1 MESKGMDEILAY
13 IRSLNIAC
21 TERTVP
27 YRRGEMKA
35 LYIKQIVDL
44 TALSDQIIRPIVQY
58 ASSSGKPL
66 SAESAVE
73 DIIYAVDC
81 RLETDTS
88 RVHSHILA
96 GMVVLLFSN
105 DSQYVVINIKK
116 VAHRSISEPEITYTV
131 RGPRDCFVE
140 TIDVNLSLIRYRL
153 KDQSLRIEMME
164 VGKRT
169 KTSVAVIYMEDIANN
184 TVVTEVKKR
193 IASISID
200 SIWGTAELQHFLQN
214 SKHNLFPLLGTTE
227 RSDWACEA
235 VMEGR
240 VVILADGG
248 HIALIAP
255 HVFAESMAACDD
267 RYDNKFF
274 GLFSHI
280 IRYLALYMVLCPSAQ
295 YIAIVSFHSYILPI
309 QYTILLAQL
318 RQNVLFSPLIE
329 VILLELLV
337 ELIRESLLR
346 VPSKIGVAIGV
357 VGAIIIGQAATSAG
371 VFSPLLLIIVSAEL
385 LASFAIPDYF
395 AAHPFRILKFL
406 VILMTGFVGLFGF
419 ILALTVILINM
430 FSLNSFGVP
439 YMAPFAPFDRYDYR
453 RVLMFSRATSPWRQ
467 QYLHT
472 KDGTR
477 TDFYHQNMEPK

>member
-1 MESKGMDEILAY
+1 MQSKGMEAILSY
-13 IRSLNIAC
+13 LRSLNITF

-44 TALSDQIIRPIVQY
+44 TALPDQVLKPVVQY
-58 ASSSGKPL
+58 AASTGKPL
-66 SAESAVE
+66 KAAQVMN
-73 DIIYAVDC
+73 DVIYAADC
-81 RLETDTS
+81 RLETDTKKIQ
-88 RVHSHILA
+88 SHILE
-96 GMVVLLFSN
+96 GMVVLLFST
-105 DSQYVVINIKK
+105 DPQYVVVNIKK
-116 VAHRSISEPEITYTV
+116 VEHRNVSEPEITYTV

-140 TIDVNLSLIRYRL
+140 TLDVNLSLIRYRL
-153 KDQSLRIEMME
+153 KDPSLRVEMME

-169 KTSVAVIYMEDIANN
+169 KTSVAVIYMEDIASN
-184 TVVTEVKKR
+184 TVVTEIKKR
-193 IASISID
+193 IGGISID
-200 SIWGTAELQHFLQN
+200 SVWGTSELQHFLQN

-227 RSDWACEA
+227 RSDWACESI
-235 VMEGR
+235 VEGR

-255 HVFAESMAACDD
+255 HIFAESMYACDD

-274 GLFSHI
+274 GLFSRI
-280 IRYLALYMVLCPSAQ
+280 LRYMALYIVLCPSSQ

-309 QYTILLAQL
+309 QYTVLLSQL

-329 VILLELLV
+329 VLLLELLV
-337 ELIRESLLR
+337 ELIREALMR
-346 VPSKIGVAIGV
+346 VPSKIGTAIGV

-395 AAHPFRILKFL
+395 AVHPFRILKFL
-406 VILMTGFVGLFGF
+406 VILMTGSMGLFGF
-419 ILALTVILINM
+419 ILALTVILISM

-453 RVLMFSRATSPWRQ
+453 RALMFSRAASPYRQ
-467 QYLHT
+467 QYLRT

-477 TDFYHQNMEPK
+477 TDLYHENMEPK